1 MMTWQEELPFD
12 FSDPLT
18 DSIFTE
24 DAIFFDIETTG
35 FSPARTSLYLVGC
48 ATRKGS
54 MLCLHQFF
62 AETKDEETAVL
73 SAFFSLLARYD
84 TILSFNGLGFDI
96 PYLKAKCQTYQ
107 LEDPFSSH
115 SYVDIYKEISRMKRL
130 LALPNLKQ
138 KSVEIFL
145 GIEREDA
152 YSGGELIQVYREYT
166 KNPTKDALLLM
177 RQHNYEDVL
186 YMPGL
191 LPILSYQKLFTG
203 HFSILSLEAGEY
215 TAMEGST
222 NHKELFF
229 TLSVTYPVPAPV
241 SLGHDDCYLSIHGA
255 TACLRIKLFEGELR
269 FFFENPKD
277 YYYLPEEDT
286 AIHKNIASCVD
297 REHRRQAT
305 AANCYT
311 RKYAIFLPQ
320 YEEIISPAFREH
332 PKDKKSYFELTEEFI
347 SSPDI
352 QYRYVLHLLK
362 AMNLR
367 K

>member
-1 MMTWQEELPFD
+1 MTWQEELPFD
-12 FSDPLT
+12 FSDPMT

-35 FSPARTSLYLVGC
+35 FSPARTSLYLIGC

-62 AETKDEETAVL
+62 AETKDEEAAVL
-73 SAFFSLLARYD
+73 SAFFSFLAQYH

-96 PYLKAKCQTYQ
+96 PYLKAKCRTCQ
-107 LEDPFSSH
+107 LENPFSFH

-166 KNPTKDALLLM
+166 KHPTKDALLLL
-177 RQHNYEDVL
+177 RRHNYEDVL
-186 YMPGL
+186 YMPKL
-191 LPILSYQKLFTG
+191 LPVLSYHKLFTG

-215 TAMEGST
+215 TAMDGT
-222 NHKELFF
+222 TAQKELFF
-229 TLSVTYPVPAPV
+229 TLSASYPVPAPV
-241 SLGHDDCYLSIHGA
+241 SLGHDDCYLSVHGT
-255 TACLRIKLFEGELR
+255 TARLRIKLFEGELR
-269 FFFENPKD
+269 FFFKNPKD

-286 AIHKNIASCVD
+286 AIHKNIAASVD
-297 REHRRQAT
+297 KEHRRQAK

-320 YEEIISPAFREH
+320 YKEIISPVFREH
-332 PKDKKSYFELTEEFI
+332 PKDKKCYFELTEDFI
-347 SSPDI
+347 SSPES
-352 QYRYVLHLLK
+352 QYRYVRSLLE
-362 AMNLR
+362 AIIS
-367 K
+367 